1 MEKIR
6 KIHIF
11 APEIRKI
18 MKKLFSSLMV
28 LLGLGA
34 NTACSQQLFQ
44 DANVE
49 DFAQLTDSSGV
60 QILDV
65 RTAEEFAEGHL
76 RNAVNIDV
84 KQGDFLQKAKATL
97 PADRKIAVYCRSGR
111 RSANAC
117 RQLAAEGY
125 QVVNLKGGI
134 MAWTGSQ
141 MPVKVEE

>member
-1 MEKIR
+1 M
-6 KIHIF
+6 
-11 APEIRKI
+11 
-18 MKKLFSSLMV
+18 MKKLLTCFFAM
-28 LLGLGA
+28 LGL
-34 NTACSQQLFQ
+34 TSACGQQ
-44 DANVE
+44 NYE
-49 DFAQLTDSSGV
+49 DVDVQQFAAFVSDTDV
-60 QILDV
+60 VVLDV
-65 RTAEEFAEGHL
+65 RTAGEFREGYID
-76 RNAVNIDV
+76 RAVNIDV

>member
-1 MEKIR
+1 M
-6 KIHIF
+6 
-11 APEIRKI
+11 
-18 MKKLFSSLMV
+18 MKKLLTCFFAM
-28 LLGLGA
+28 LGL
-34 NTACSQQLFQ
+34 TSACGQQ
-44 DANVE
+44 NYE
-49 DFAQLTDSSGV
+49 DVDV
-60 QILDV
+60 Q
-65 RTAEEFAEGHL
+65 
-76 RNAVNIDV
+76 
-84 KQGDFLQKAKATL
+84 QGDFLQKAKATL

>member
-1 MEKIR
+1 
-6 KIHIF
+6 
-11 APEIRKI
+11 
-18 MKKLFSSLMV
+18 MKKLLTCFFAM
-28 LLGLGA
+28 LGL
-34 NTACSQQLFQ
+34 TSACGQQ
-44 DANVE
+44 NYE
-49 DFAQLTDSSGV
+49 DVDV
-60 QILDV
+60 Q
-65 RTAEEFAEGHL
+65 
-76 RNAVNIDV
+76 
-84 KQGDFLQKAKATL
+84 QGDFLQKAKATL